1 MSEKI
6 TLKNPLKVAGKT
18 YKELTYDTN
27 EISVDMFARAEAI
40 KLKLTTERGGASAL
54 TPELDYSFQLGI
66 GMMAIIASNP
76 DICEDDLM
84 RIKGQDARKI
94 HKIGQLFMLASEESP
109 QSNSDATQELTQ
121 NISDAE

>member
-27 EISVDMFARAEAI
+27 KIDIPAFSAAEAI
-40 KLKLTTERGGASAL
+40 KLKLTTDRGGASAL

-66 GMMAIIASNP
+66 GMMAIIAENP
-76 DICEDDLM
+76 NIDSDDLM
-84 RIKGQDARKI
+84 RLSGEDVRKV
-94 HKIGQLFMLASEESP
+94 HKIGQLFMLASDESS
-109 QSNSDATQELTQ
+109 QSSSDATQELTQ
-121 NISDAE
+121 NTSAAE